1 MNSKREFSKG
11 EIQIP
16 VKHFGTTNNKGLL
29 KKPFVNVL
37 QNLPNMF
44 SCMKRT

>member
-16 VKHFGTTNNKGLL
+16 VKHFGTTNKGLL

-37 QNLPNMF
+37 QNLPNMY